1 MSQAQSVTATF
12 AAVQYALSV
21 TPAGSGTGTVTSSPA
36 GITCGA
42 TCSANFNGSTAVV
55 LTAVA
60 NSGYSFTGWSGAC
73 SGAATTCTV
82 TMSQA
87 QSVTATFGSL
97 QYSLSVTKSGA
108 GQGGVTSSPYG
119 IDCGTTCSANFGPNT
134 TVTLTATPAAGS
146 SFKGWTGACNGAD
159 TSCTVTMSGA
169 NLVNASFSAQA
180 ISTYFYDPN
189 GNLTQ
194 MTDPLGRVRTASYD
208 ALDQTYLTMEPH
220 PTAIGGT
227 LGQISAAY
235 DGQGQIAG
243 IIDPRGLSTNYTVD
257 GLGNVLTI
265 QSPDSGTTQNG
276 YDEAGNLKTSTNA
289 KGQTTTFQ
297 YDALNRLTRAAYADG
312 QAFTYGYDQ
321 GSNGIGHL
329 TSAGDGT
336 SLTQWTYDNQGRVSG
351 KSQSLRG
358 RTLTVGYG
366 YGPGGR
372 IERITYPSGH
382 ILAYGYDSAG
392 RITSLTVDGTTLL
405 SGITYVPFGPP
416 KGWTWG
422 NGTTHQ
428 RSYDA
433 SGRLTSITLPAEP
446 ADSQTYGYDGLDR
459 LTDASMANGTTNLN
473 YLYDLSGNRVQQ
485 TKGTQVTSYTIS
497 PSSNR
502 LTMVNT
508 STISSDANGSITS
521 DGTNGF
527 TYDARGRL
535 TSANGTSYQIDAL
548 GQRIE
553 KAGTGANTPSGAR
566 QFVYD
571 EQHHLIGEY
580 DRTSGTPI
588 AEHVYFGDWPVAVIQ
603 NGTIYYVHPDH
614 LGAPR
619 TVTRPSDNQV
629 MWWWAREPFGTATAQ
644 SIANMEYNLR
654 LPGQYADIETGASQN
669 LFRDN
674 YFSAFGR
681 YGQPDPIGLAGGS
694 WSTFAYVGG
703 NPLTRFDRMGLRSEY
718 QEDPTTPEACEALLK
733 LVAYDNEVGALN
745 LIWSDQYQALPR
757 GDNGKVLPTLNS
769 PYDSVLG
776 PVDADWMLRVSAY
789 GAGGNL
795 STGQAIFGLGK
806 PLWNVGYFFLRGF
819 VDKVWGDPNPF
830 AQLGDRSYLN
840 APVAAALYVG
850 AGIPLRELF
859 APALQKCECK
869 TH

>member
-1 MSQAQSVTATF
+1 
-12 AAVQYALSV
+12 
-21 TPAGSGTGTVTSSPA
+21 
-36 GITCGA
+36 
-42 TCSANFNGSTAVV
+42 
-55 LTAVA
+55 
-60 NSGYSFTGWSGAC
+60 
-73 SGAATTCTV
+73 
-82 TMSQA
+82 
-87 QSVTATFGSL
+87 
-97 QYSLSVTKSGA
+97 
-108 GQGGVTSSPYG
+108 
-119 IDCGTTCSANFGPNT
+119 
-134 TVTLTATPAAGS
+134 
-146 SFKGWTGACNGAD
+146 
-159 TSCTVTMSGA
+159 
-169 NLVNASFSAQA
+169 
-180 ISTYFYDPN
+180 
-189 GNLTQ
+189 
-194 MTDPLGRVRTASYD
+194 MTDALGRVRTASYD
-208 ALDQTYLTMEPH
+208 ALDQPYLTMEPH

-416 KGWTWG
+416 QGWTWG

-446 ADSQTYGYDGLDR
+446 ADNQTYGYDGLDR
-459 LTDASMANGTTNLN
+459 LTDASMVNGTTNLN
-473 YLYDLSGNRVQQ
+473 YLYDLSGNRTQQ
-485 TKGTQVTSYTIS
+485 TKGTQVTNYTIS

-508 STISSDANGSITS
+508 TNISSDANGSITN
-521 DGTNGF
+521 DGSNGF

-553 KAGTGANTPSGAR
+553 KAGAGANTPSGAR
-566 QFVYD
+566 QFLYD

-580 DRTSGTPI
+580 DRTSGSAI
-588 AEHVYFGDWPVAVIQ
+588 AEHIYLNDWPVAVIQ
-603 NGTIYYVHPDH
+603 NGTLYYVHPDH

-619 TVTRPSDNQV
+619 TITRPSDNQV

-644 SIANMEYNLR
+644 SVANIEYNLR
-654 LPGQYADIETGASQN
+654 LPGQYADVESGASQN

-681 YGQPDPIGLAGGS
+681 YGQSDPVGLAGGS
-694 WSTFAYVGG
+694 WSTFAYANGNPMNYYDPYGLFGWADMPTAPDWLVDGAAGFGDTISMGATGLVRNLSGIGSVHKCSSAYQVGEVGG
-703 NPLTRFDRMGLRSEY
+703 VLWGLAWGGATVGRHAANVGEAAFFSDAREYATVQNVWSRSVGGYKGQYELHHWFTPQSAGGTSAGWNLAAVSPWLNRAMGDGGLLFETFRAAMIGAY
-718 QEDPTTPEACEALLK
+718 LGAAGAVPTAIVDSGACECRK
-733 LVAYDNEVGALN
+733 
-745 LIWSDQYQALPR
+745 
-757 GDNGKVLPTLNS
+757 
-769 PYDSVLG
+769 
-776 PVDADWMLRVSAY
+776 
-789 GAGGNL
+789 
-795 STGQAIFGLGK
+795 
-806 PLWNVGYFFLRGF
+806 
-819 VDKVWGDPNPF
+819 
-830 AQLGDRSYLN
+830 
-840 APVAAALYVG
+840 
-850 AGIPLRELF
+850 
-859 APALQKCECK
+859 
-869 TH
+869 